1 MSHSARPVAFVTGSA
16 TGVGRACVLQFAK
29 RGYDV
34 VVNYSRSEAEAKE
47 TVAEAEKL
55 GAKTLLIC
63 CDVSDDTAVRKMI
76 VEINDTF
83 GRLDVLVNNA
93 AMTNFIAHTDFEAM
107 TEEKWD
113 RMFDVNLKG
122 SFFVTRA
129 AAELLSAGEGG
140 AVVNIS
146 SVAGVTGRGSSIAY
160 CASKG
165 AMNTMTK
172 SLSLALAPKVRVN
185 AICPGP
191 INTRWIKEGNP
202 DIDISQMVAGY
213 PLPKASDPDD
223 IADAV
228 LFFACGTSMATG
240 EILNIDGGLTL

>member
-1 MSHSARPVAFVTGSA
+1 MPTPFRPVAFVTGSA

-29 RGYDV
+29 HGYDV
-34 VVNYSRSEAEAKE
+34 VVNYSRSETEAKA
-47 TVAEAEKL
+47 TIAEAEKL
-55 GAKTLLIC
+55 GAKTLLVC
-63 CDVSDDTAVRKMI
+63 CDVSDDKAVREMVAQIDK
-76 VEINDTF
+76 TF

-93 AMTNFIAHTDFEAM
+93 AMTNFIEHTDFEAM

-122 SFFVTRA
+122 TFFVTRA
-129 AAELLSAGEGG
+129 TAELLKAGDGG
-140 AVVNIS
+140 AIVNIS

-165 AMNTMTK
+165 ALNTMTK
-172 SLSLALAPKVRVN
+172 SLALSLAPKVRVN
-185 AICPGP
+185 AVCPGP

-202 DIDISQMVAGY
+202 DIDVNQMVAGY
-213 PLPKASDPDD
+213 PLPKASEPED